1 MQQKKELSILIPT
14 YNDVCTDSVNTLMQQ
29 AESIG
34 DLRFE
39 IIVAD
44 DASTDENV
52 VEANRAI
59 DRMTNCRYIRRENNV
74 GRAAIRNFLAQEAR
88 YEWLLFVD
96 SGMGIVRSDFI
107 FNYLQAEGNPIYGG
121 YVVEGDAENLRGNLR
136 FRYEKANEPKHTL
149 EQRLKQPEQDFHTS
163 NFLVSRSLFLQH
175 PLDERFRRYGYE
187 DVLWGKR
194 LKEDGIAISHI
205 DNPVA
210 FDRFETNEAFLH
222 KTEESLSTLHL
233 FSEELKGYSRLLT
246 MARRLKT
253 LHLSDAV
260 LYIYKMYKQKWLQ
273 NLLSNEPSLT
283 LFKFY
288 KLGRFLEIGRSTSN
302 SDTY

>member
-14 YNDVCTDSVNTLMQQ
+14 YNDVCTDSVNTLMKQ

-74 GRAAIRNFLAQEAR
+74 GRAAIRNFLAKEAR

-136 FRYEKANEPKHTL
+136 FRYEKANEPNHTL

-187 DVLWGKR
+187 DVL
-194 LKEDGIAISHI
+194 
-205 DNPVA
+205 
-210 FDRFETNEAFLH
+210 
-222 KTEESLSTLHL
+222 
-233 FSEELKGYSRLLT
+233 
-246 MARRLKT
+246 
-253 LHLSDAV
+253 
-260 LYIYKMYKQKWLQ
+260 
-273 NLLSNEPSLT
+273 
-283 LFKFY
+283 
-288 KLGRFLEIGRSTSN
+288 
-302 SDTY
+302 

>member
-52 VEANRAI
+52 GEANRAI

-96 SGMGIVRSDFI
+96 I
-107 FNYLQAEGNPIYGG
+107 P
-121 YVVEGDAENLRGNLR
+121 
-136 FRYEKANEPKHTL
+136 
-149 EQRLKQPEQDFHTS
+149 TS
-163 NFLVSRSLFLQH
+163 
-175 PLDERFRRYGYE
+175 
-187 DVLWGKR
+187 
-194 LKEDGIAISHI
+194 
-205 DNPVA
+205 
-210 FDRFETNEAFLH
+210 
-222 KTEESLSTLHL
+222 
-233 FSEELKGYSRLLT
+233 
-246 MARRLKT
+246 
-253 LHLSDAV
+253 
-260 LYIYKMYKQKWLQ
+260 
-273 NLLSNEPSLT
+273 SLT
-283 LFKFY
+283 TCRQRATPFM
-288 KLGRFLEIGRSTSN
+288 EAM
-302 SDTY
+302 

>member
-121 YVVEGDAENLRGNLR
+121 YVVEGDAENRTESYVGTTTETTRTR
-136 FRYEKANEPKHTL
+136 FPHVELPGES
-149 EQRLKQPEQDFHTS
+149 F
-163 NFLVSRSLFLQH
+163 
-175 PLDERFRRYGYE
+175 
-187 DVLWGKR
+187 
-194 LKEDGIAISHI
+194 
-205 DNPVA
+205 PVPA
-210 FDRFETNEAFLH
+210 T
-222 KTEESLSTLHL
+222 
-233 FSEELKGYSRLLT
+233 
-246 MARRLKT
+246 
-253 LHLSDAV
+253 
-260 LYIYKMYKQKWLQ
+260 
-273 NLLSNEPSLT
+273 PP
-283 LFKFY
+283 
-288 KLGRFLEIGRSTSN
+288 
-302 SDTY
+302 